1 MTTEDAKP
9 IDPLTALIAEVRQ
22 AACDIAEQAVRYPVV
37 NPTLSERKYAALF
50 TRVADALDLEAAK
63 AILAVAPEPLVRPT
77 RKRINHGEVAGNGDE
92 DTVRARKL
100 AVMVVEA
107 PTGVQCDAGLK
118 ALMAHGSVNYADQGT
133 MREVY
138 RAMLAAAPEPPHDQ

>member
-77 RKRINHGEVAGNGDE
+77 RKRIKL
-92 DTVRARKL
+92 ARKL